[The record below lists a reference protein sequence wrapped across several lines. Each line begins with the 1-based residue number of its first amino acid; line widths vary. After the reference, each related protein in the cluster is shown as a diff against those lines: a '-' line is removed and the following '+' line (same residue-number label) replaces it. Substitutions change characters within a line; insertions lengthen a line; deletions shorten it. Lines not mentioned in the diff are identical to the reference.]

1 MQIHLVRHGES
12 EANVGGF
19 INDDPQRPIA
29 LTPLGRQQAESAAAQ
44 LWEIAFTHCYASE
57 LLRARQ
63 TAAILLRHRPIEVV
77 LDARLNERHSGM
89 DGRPVDAFNDLV
101 RPDPVHFKPERG
113 ESFLEQMARVKSFL
127 DETAQRHSDAI
138 VLAVSHE
145 NPILAAMALAGRPA
159 EDAARGSI
167 AHCAWIELIWPVGQ
181 FVDPA
186 RTKSKPIRTGQ

>member
-1 MQIHLVRHGES
+1 MRIHLVRHGES

-19 INDDPQRPIA
+19 INDDPLRRIT
-29 LTPLGRQQAESAAAQ
+29 LTPLGRQQAEAAAGQ
-44 LWEIAFTHCYASE
+44 LRGVAFTHCYASE

-63 TAAILLRHRPIEVV
+63 TAAILLRQRPIEVV
-77 LDARLNERHSGM
+77 LDARLNERRSGM
-89 DGRPVDAFNDLV
+89 DGLPVSVFNDLV
-101 RPDPVHFKPERG
+101 RPDPVHLMPERE

-127 DETAQRHSDAI
+127 DEASQRHPDAI

-167 AHCAWIELIWPVGQ
+167 AHCTWIELTWPVC
-181 FVDPA
+181 
-186 RTKSKPIRTGQ
+186 